1 MGRFE
6 FLNNF
11 PLLQR
16 KTDWLYIKFLKVKFF
31 KNFDFLSDFYIIS
44 KIFKNYA
51 KFPYSQISRNYP
63 QWKRRYFSRI
73 YPKGGI
79 FLLARRHDGARRE
92 SFRACAEREII
103 EETGVKPIFGE
114 EKFCYEFVNSRG
126 GLQFEMWFEVTNFRD
141 FENLDKSC
149 ATHGFECSDEGFYS
163 LEEIEKIEVRPTN
176 LAKILEK
183 KFNIL

>member
-51 KFPYSQISRNYP
+51 KFSYSQISRNYP

-92 SFRACAEREII
+92 LPRVCRTRNHRRNGRKTYFRRREILLWI
-103 EETGVKPIFGE
+103 
-114 EKFCYEFVNSRG
+114 C
-126 GLQFEMWFEVTNFRD
+126 QFAWWFTIWNVVW
-141 FENLDKSC
+141 
-149 ATHGFECSDEGFYS
+149 SDEFPRLWKSRQIMRDARIWMLGRRILLARRNRKNRS
-163 LEEIEKIEVRPTN
+163 SPDQSRENSWKKI
-176 LAKILEK
+176 
-183 KFNIL
+183 

>member
-1 MGRFE
+1 M
-6 FLNNF
+6 LNF
-11 PLLQR
+11 H
-16 KTDWLYIKFLKVKFF
+16 ILK
-31 KNFDFLSDFYIIS
+31 SRGII
-44 KIFKNYA
+44 
-51 KFPYSQISRNYP
+51 RNEN
-63 QWKRRYFSRI
+63 
-73 YPKGGI
+73 GDI
-79 FLLARRHDGARRE
+79 FLAFIPKAGFFCLPGGTMEPGE